1 VRPRLPL
8 CWAVASILRTMP
20 GTSDLEHDLEQLCLW
35 AARTPLIVRLW
46 LYGSRARGD
55 HRDDS
60 DLDIAVE
67 NLTAPTD
74 TDPLTTAVF
83 ELEGWRRELQ
93 PILKLRLHLES
104 IHESYDVIQPA
115 VLEHGRLVYEALRHE

>member
-1 VRPRLPL
+1 M
-8 CWAVASILRTMP
+8 S
-20 GTSDLEHDLEQLCLW
+20 GTVDLEHDLEQLCLW
-35 AARTPLIVRLW
+35 GARNPLIVRLW

-55 HRDDS
+55 HREDS
-60 DLDIAVE
+60 DLDIAIE

-83 ELEGWRRELQ
+83 ELEGWRRDLQ
-93 PILKLRLHLES
+93 PKLKLTLHLES

-115 VLEHGRLVYEALRHE
+115 VRNHGRLVYEALGHG